1 MFGRSF
7 CLLWRC
13 LRFFCGCF
21 CPRFAARL
29 NFGFCLSF
37 LSCFGRFIVF
47 ILLRL
52 VSFFSTHFGIVQGSR
67 ICTVCIFLASGFC
80 SRSDFYFC
88 FAACFISTS
97 FIMNRTI
104 FPGHGFFT
112 TRILCTDRRFP
123 TGCVF
128 FTNRRFLTG
137 CIFFADCRF
146 FTGNHFFASRRFLTD
161 CVFCASRRFFTACA
175 VGASCCFFACTVL
188 TSLRRCR
195 RLPGQVLLILLM
207 IFAKCL
213 LPRLYEDF
221 SGIDCDLPAFLPDNL
236 YAGSEVFFPAVHIH
250 KHQFFLTGKLVIF
263 RISISGNTDEYTQF
277 RSFGIGVSLVFNAV
291 CNFKKPSSGK

>member
-1 MFGRSF
+1 MGSSI
-7 CLLWRC
+7 
-13 LRFFCGCF
+13 FFCF

-29 NFGFCLSF
+29 NFGFYLNF
-37 LSCFGRFIVF
+37 LSCFGRYVAI
-47 ILLRL
+47 ILLCL
-52 VSFFSTHFGIVQGSR
+52 VAFFSTHFGIVQGSR
-67 ICTVCIFLASGFC
+67 ICTVCIFPGTGFC

-88 FAACFISTS
+88 FTVCFVSTS

-104 FPGHGFFT
+104 FPGRGFFT
-112 TRILCTDRRFP
+112 THILCTDRCFL
-123 TGCVF
+123 TSCVF
-128 FTNRRFLTG
+128 FTDRRFLT
-137 CIFFADCRF
+137 DCV
-146 FTGNHFFASRRFLTD
+146 FFASRRFLTD
-161 CVFCASRRFFTACA
+161 CVFFSSRRFLTNCIFYASRRFFTACA
-175 VGASCCFFACTVL
+175 VCASCRFFACTVL
-188 TSLRRCR
+188 ASLRWCGH
-195 RLPGQVLLILLM
+195 LAGQVLPVLLTA
-207 IFAKCL
+207 FAKCL